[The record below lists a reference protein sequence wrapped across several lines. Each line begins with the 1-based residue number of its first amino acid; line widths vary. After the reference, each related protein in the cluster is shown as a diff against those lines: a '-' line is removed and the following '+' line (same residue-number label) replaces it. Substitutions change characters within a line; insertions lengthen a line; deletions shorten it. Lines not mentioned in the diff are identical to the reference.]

1 MGMNNTTGHT
11 DNLDDSR
18 PTHLDKLGDGLG
30 CTEVWEVLS
39 KRRAAR
45 RERANPSSDPE

>member
-1 MGMNNTTGHT
+1 MTNTTGHT
-11 DNLDDSR
+11 DNLDDGR
-18 PTHLDKLGDGLG
+18 PTHLDKVRDGLG

-45 RERANPSSDPE
+45 RETANHSRDPE